1 MKKLS
6 IFIALILILI
16 FLTGCWDYSEI
27 EDIAIV
33 SGMAIDIDE
42 DGLYLVNI
50 EILDVNPSTSG
61 VDLSPLIV
69 EAKGHTI
76 IESLR
81 NVISVSMRRLRWS
94 HGSYV
99 IVSKEAAEKGL
110 VPLVDWISRHP
121 EARLTIHILVSKED
135 TARKIML
142 EEREFTKII
151 SLEFEKFIKSSQ
163 YLSKLPHIEVYRLIN
178 QISNKHL
185 YSVLPTI
192 ELRNINNK
200 SYSQMMGSAYF
211 AQGKLIGFLDPSETK
226 KYLFINNEIKG
237 GLLIVPTGDDLNDR
251 VSLDILK
258 NRTNINIDIKDDNI
272 TFIINLNTIVNI
284 AEVDNGVNYSDVK
297 GREFLKKRTEEY
309 LEDELKSFIKY
320 TQKDIGL
327 DIFGFG
333 NMINKKHK
341 KVWKDIEDDWNE
353 LFKEVNIVV
362 NSNIKIRNSEHISRS
377 VKADK

>member
-27 EDIAIV
+27 EDVAIV

-50 EILDVNPSTSG
+50 EIIDVNPSISG

-309 LEDELKSFIKY
+309 LEDELKSFIKH